1 VQERG
6 IDETVEVEQMS
17 IAHTQAGQVDVILR
31 DGRTLRLRPPSG
43 DDTEALLDFFGSLS
57 ERSRYLR
64 FHGFTQVGPKLVEP
78 LLEPDWD
85 ERGAL
90 LGTLAEEDEERVV
103 AVANYVRLR
112 DPSLAEV
119 AFAVADAHQRRG
131 IGTRLLEQLAARAA
145 AVGIERFVAEVLPD
159 NRDMVGVFEAA
170 GFELT
175 RELEGGELEVEFPI
189 APTER
194 YESLVAE
201 RDHLA
206 VTASLRPFF
215 DPANVAVIGA
225 SRRRGSIGGEL
236 FRNVLAGDFAG
247 AAYPVNRDGESV
259 AGVRAYRSIE
269 EVPDPVDLAVIAL
282 PGAAVLDAAE
292 QALRRGVRA
301 LVVISAGFAEVGSE
315 GAERQDRLL
324 ALVRAHGA
332 RLIGPNCL
340 GIAIAGPGLNATFA
354 ARSAPSGNIGF
365 SSQSGALG
373 LALLEAGVARGL
385 GLSAFVSI
393 GNKADVST
401 NDLLEWWEDDAAT
414 DVVLMYVESFGN
426 PRRFGRLARRV
437 ARRKP
442 ILALKS
448 GTSATGRQAASSH
461 TAALAGSEAAV
472 DALFRQAGV
481 IRAGSLEELVDV
493 AALLSTQPEPK
504 GRRVAVLTNAGG
516 LGILCADACEAAGL
530 ELPRL
535 ADETVAA
542 LAELLPAEASVANPV
557 DMLGG
562 ADADAC
568 EAAGLELP
576 RLADETVAALAELLP
591 AEASVAN
598 PVDMLGGADADAY
611 ARALPI
617 VLADPRIDSAV
628 VLFAPTVAA
637 SADEVAQAVALVA
650 EDSAA
655 EKPLLA
661 VTLSAAGIPAALR
674 RPGCGVAAFAYPE
687 SAARALGRAAER
699 ADWLRRPLGA
709 IPELDGIDRDAARA
723 VVERVLADADD
734 AWLAAADVRA
744 LLEAYGVPLVPE
756 RLAADEDA
764 ASAAAA
770 ELGFPAVV
778 KTAVAGAHKTELGG
792 IALDLEN
799 EDAVREAARRIGGP
813 VLVQPMIRG
822 GPELL
827 AGVVQDPV
835 FGPLVAF
842 GPGGVLAELIGEASF
857 RIAPLT
863 DVDAEELVTTGKAG
877 RLVAGFRGAPPADEA
892 ALADLV
898 LRLARLAEDLDEV
911 AELDLN
917 PVLAL
922 PDGCLAV
929 DARVRLER
937 PDRVLRTKTW

>member
-1 VQERG
+1 VSGDRTG
-6 IDETVEVEQMS
+6 GVGVADT
-17 IAHTQAGQVDVILR
+17 VDVILR
-31 DGRTLRLRPPSG
+31 DGGTLRLRPPTG
-43 DDTEALLDFFGSLS
+43 DDAEALLAFFRSLS
-57 ERSRYLR
+57 ERSLYLR
-64 FHGFTQVGPKLVEP
+64 FHGFPQLGARLVEP
-78 LLEPDWD
+78 LLEPDWE

-90 LGTLAEEDEERVV
+90 LGTLADEDGERVV

-112 DPSLAEV
+112 DRSLAEV

-131 IGTRLLEQLAARAA
+131 IGTRLLEQLAVRAA

-159 NRDMVGVFEAA
+159 NRNMVGVFEAV

-175 RELEGGELEVEFPI
+175 RELESGELEVEFPI
-189 APTER
+189 APTQR
-194 YESLVAE
+194 YESLVEE

-215 DPANVAVIGA
+215 EPAAVAVIGA

-269 EVPDPVDLAVIAL
+269 EIPDSVDLAVIAL
-282 PGAAVLDAAE
+282 PAGAVLDAAE

-315 GAERQDRLL
+315 GAERQERLL

-340 GIAIAGPGLNATFA
+340 GIAVAGPGLNATFA
-354 ARSAPSGNIGF
+354 ARAAPSGNIGF

-401 NDLLEWWEDDAAT
+401 NDLLEWWEDDDAT

-448 GTSATGRQAASSH
+448 GTSATGRRAASSH

-481 IRAGSLEELVDV
+481 IRAASLEELVDV

-535 ADETVAA
+535 GDETVAA
-542 LAELLPAEASVANPV
+542 LAQLLPAEASLANPV

-562 ADADAC
+562 ADA
-568 EAAGLELP
+568 E
-576 RLADETVAALAELLP
+576 
-591 AEASVAN
+591 
-598 PVDMLGGADADAY
+598 AY

-617 VLADPRIDSAV
+617 LLADARVDAVV

-637 SADEVAQAVALVA
+637 SADEVAEAVGRVA
-650 EDSAA
+650 HEVAA

-661 VTLSAAGIPAALR
+661 VTLSAAGIPAAFR
-674 RPGCGVAAFAYPE
+674 RPGQRVAAFAYPE
-687 SAARALGRAAER
+687 SAARALGRAAQR
-699 ADWLRRPLGA
+699 ADWMRRPQGA
-709 IPELDGIDRDAARA
+709 VPELDGIDREAARA
-723 VVERVLADADD
+723 VVERALAAADD
-734 AWLAAADVRA
+734 AWLPAAEVRE

-756 RLAADEDA
+756 RLAAEDDA
-764 ASAAAA
+764 AVSAAA

-778 KTAVAGAHKTELGG
+778 KTALPGAHKTELGG

-799 EDAVREAARRIGGP
+799 EDAVREAVRRIGRP

-822 GPELL
+822 GAELL

-863 DVDAEELVTTGKAG
+863 DVDAAELVTTGKAG
-877 RLVAGFRGAPPADEA
+877 RLVAGFRGAPAADDA
-892 ALADLV
+892 ALVDLV
-898 LRLARLAEDLDEV
+898 LRLARLAEELGEV

-917 PVLAL
+917 PVIAL
-922 PDGCLAV
+922 PEGCMTV
-929 DARVRLER
+929 DARVRVKRPER
-937 PDRVLRTKTW
+937 VARAKTW